1 MLSAEGNFFMATNSN
16 LGKNSRLHLLGAML
30 LLWCAAICG
39 RLVYLQIFRY
49 GGFVKQAEHQQQR
62 EIPLSA
68 KRGVIYDRSGKE
80 LAMSVLVDSAFA
92 VPSEV
97 KDLPTAVSLITR
109 ITRDDHNVV
118 LADCRNHKTFC
129 WVARK
134 ADDETIERIKS
145 LNLQGIH
152 FQKEPKRFYP
162 ARDLAA
168 QVVGT
173 VGMEDVGQ
181 SGIEHAFDE
190 EMRGR
195 AGKMF
200 ISVDARRQWFSDVE
214 KQPEPG
220 ASLVLT
226 IDKNIQYIAEKE
238 LDQAIHDTQA
248 IAGTVIVENPHTGEI
263 LALANRPTFNPNLR
277 KEITPNALT
286 NRAVSYVYEPGSTFK
301 LVTISAALEE
311 KLTNPDEVF
320 DCQMGSIVYNGMRIR
335 DSKPHGLLPV
345 WGVLA
350 ESSDVGAIKIA
361 LRLGEDRLY
370 KYIRAYGFGQQTGIE
385 LPGETRGLTKPVSRW
400 SKVSIAA
407 ISMGQEIGIS
417 PLQLSGLISTFANDG
432 VWVAPCI
439 VAGTVGPNS
448 APQST
453 PQTVA
458 FHPGASR
465 RVISSYTAAE
475 MRSMMQKVVI
485 EGTGRKAILE
495 GYTSAGK
502 TGAAQKVDPATGAYS
517 KTKYIGSFAGFAPVN
532 NPQIV
537 VAVILDSAVGLH
549 QGGQISAPVFRR
561 ISQQVLEYLH
571 VPHDLPLAPQHQ
583 LLLAKT
589 KDKDLEEGTPDHPGE
604 PLETA
609 EVNSDS
615 SDGTKAPSVARATL
629 RQAQG
634 RLSPATAGADG
645 NVVQAAMREP
655 VSSNAVG
662 GSSTQGNP
670 SKTPDAGTPAQAKL
684 PSTGTVVLDV
694 EQGGIEVPL
703 FVGKTVRGSVE
714 AAQDIGL
721 ELEAVGSGVARQQT
735 PVAGTHVAAGARVTV
750 QFGRKSQDLNHRG
763 HRVHR
768 GRRMNFSV
776 PLRVLCGKTL
786 RFDPQ
791 KNRVIR

>member
-1 MLSAEGNFFMATNSN
+1 MATHSTSD
-16 LGKNSRLHLLGAML
+16 KKSRLYFLGAVM
-30 LLWCAAICG
+30 LLWCVAICG
-39 RLVYLQIFRY
+39 RLVFLQIFSY
-49 GGFVKQAEHQQQR
+49 GKFVKQAGHQQQR
-62 EIPLSA
+62 AIPLAA
-68 KRGVIYDRSGKE
+68 KRGVIYDRAGHE

-92 VPSEV
+92 VPTEV

-109 ITRDDHNVV
+109 ITGEDHNVV

-145 LNLQGIH
+145 LRLQGIH

-168 QVVGT
+168 QVIGT
-173 VGMEDVGQ
+173 VGMEDSGQ
-181 SGIEHAFDE
+181 SSIEHGVDE
-190 EMRGR
+190 ARRGR

-220 ASLVLT
+220 QNLVLT

-277 KEITPNALT
+277 KQITPAALT

-311 KLTNPDEVF
+311 KLTTPDELF

-335 DSKPHGLLPV
+335 DSKPHGILPV

-361 LRLGEDRLY
+361 LRLGEDRFY

-385 LPGETRGLTKPVSRW
+385 LPGETRGLTKPPSRW

-417 PLQLSGLISTFANDG
+417 PIQLAGLISTFANDG
-432 VWVAPCI
+432 VWVAPRI
-439 VAGTVGPNS
+439 VTGKVQPRG
-448 APQST
+448 T

-458 FHPGASR
+458 FHPGASH
-465 RVISSYTAAE
+465 RVISPYTAAE
-475 MRSMMQKVVI
+475 MRSMMQKVVL

-502 TGAAQKVDPATGAYS
+502 AGTGQKVDPATGAYS
-517 KTKYIGSFAGFAPVN
+517 KTKYIGSFAGFAPLN

-549 QGGQISAPVFRR
+549 QGGQVSAPVFRR

-571 VPHDLPLAPQHQ
+571 VPHDLPLSPKHQ
-583 LLLAKT
+583 LLLAQAKT
-589 KDKDLEEGTPDHPGE
+589 KDSDLDEGTPDHPGE

-609 EVNSDS
+609 EVTGDS
-615 SDGTKAPSVARATL
+615 SVAAMPSVARAPT
-629 RQAQG
+629 
-634 RLSPATAGADG
+634 PANAAGNG
-645 NVVQAAMREP
+645 NV
-655 VSSNAVG
+655 
-662 GSSTQGNP
+662 
-670 SKTPDAGTPAQAKL
+670 
-684 PSTGTVVLDV
+684 
-694 EQGGIEVPL
+694 
-703 FVGKTVRGSVE
+703 
-714 AAQDIGL
+714 
-721 ELEAVGSGVARQQT
+721 
-735 PVAGTHVAAGARVTV
+735 
-750 QFGRKSQDLNHRG
+750 
-763 HRVHR
+763 
-768 GRRMNFSV
+768 
-776 PLRVLCGKTL
+776 
-786 RFDPQ
+786 
-791 KNRVIR
+791 

>member
-1 MLSAEGNFFMATNSN
+1 MAPSKPEF
-16 LGKNSRLHLLGAML
+16 GKNSRLYLLGGIL
-30 LLWCAAICG
+30 FLWCLAICG
-39 RLVYLQIFRY
+39 RLIYLQIFCY
-49 GGFVKQAEHQQQR
+49 GSFAKQAEHQQQR

-68 KRGVIYDRSGKE
+68 KRGVIYDRAGHE

-92 VPSEV
+92 VPTEV

-109 ITRDDHNVV
+109 ITGEDRNVV

-173 VGMEDVGQ
+173 VGMEDSGQ
-181 SGIEHAFDE
+181 SGIEHAFDDE
-190 EMRGR
+190 LRGR

-220 ASLVLT
+220 ESLVLT

-286 NRAVSYVYEPGSTFK
+286 NRAVSYAYEPGSTFK

-311 KLTNPDEVF
+311 KLTNPNEIF

-350 ESSDVGAIKIA
+350 ESSDVGSIKIA
-361 LRLGEDRLY
+361 LRLGENRFY
-370 KYIRAYGFGQQTGIE
+370 KYIRAFGFGQQTGIE
-385 LPGETRGLTKPVSRW
+385 LPGETRGMTKPASRW

-417 PLQLSGLISTFANDG
+417 PLQLAGLVSTFANDG
-432 VWVAPCI
+432 VWVAPRI
-439 VAGTVGPNS
+439 VAGKVE
-448 APQST
+448 PQGA

-458 FHPGASR
+458 FHPSESH
-465 RVISSYTAAE
+465 RVISGYTAAE
-475 MRSMMQKVVI
+475 MRSMMQKVVL

-502 TGAAQKVDPATGAYS
+502 TGTGQKVDPATGAYS
-517 KTKYIGSFAGFAPVN
+517 KTKYIASFAGFAPLN

-537 VAVILDSAVGLH
+537 VAVILDSAVGPH
-549 QGGQISAPVFRR
+549 QGGQVAAPVFRR
-561 ISQQVLEYLH
+561 IAQQVLEHLH
-571 VPHDLPLAPQHQ
+571 TPHDLPLAPQHQ
-583 LLLAKT
+583 LLMARAQTKD

-604 PLETA
+604 PLESA
-609 EVNSDS
+609 EVEGDS
-615 SDGTKAPSVARATL
+615 SVARAP
-629 RQAQG
+629 
-634 RLSPATAGADG
+634 SPATAKSEG
-645 NVVQAAMREP
+645 NIVQAAMRQGEP
-655 VSSNAVG
+655 IPPASP
-662 GSSTQGNP
+662 GSSGQNQAP
-670 SKTPDAGTPAQAKL
+670 PPIPNPAQTANEGPTTL
-684 PSTGTVVLDV
+684 PTSGTVVLDV
-694 EQGGIEVPL
+694 EQGGIEVPS
-703 FVGKTVRGSVE
+703 FVGKTVRGAVE
-714 AAQDIGL
+714 AAQDAGL

-735 PVAGTHVAAGARVTV
+735 PAAGRHVSAGAHVTV
-750 QFGRKSQDLNHRG
+750 QFGR
-763 HRVHR
+763 
-768 GRRMNFSV
+768 
-776 PLRVLCGKTL
+776 
-786 RFDPQ
+786 
-791 KNRVIR
+791 

>member
-1 MLSAEGNFFMATNSN
+1 MAANSN
-16 LGKNSRLHLLGAML
+16 FGKNSRLYLLGAML
-30 LLWCAAICG
+30 LLWCVAICG

-49 GGFVKQAEHQQQR
+49 GSFVKQAEHQQQR
-62 EIPLSA
+62 AIPLSP
-68 KRGVIYDRSGKE
+68 KRGVIYDRAGRE

-92 VPSEV
+92 VPTEV
-97 KDLPTAVSLITR
+97 KDLPTAISLITR
-109 ITRDDHNVV
+109 ITGEDHNVV
-118 LADCRNHKTFC
+118 LADCRSHKTFC

-134 ADDETIERIKS
+134 ADDETIERIQS
-145 LNLQGIH
+145 LHLQGIH

-173 VGMEDVGQ
+173 VGMEDSGQ
-181 SGIEHAFDE
+181 SGIEHAFDDE
-190 EMRGR
+190 LRGR

-214 KQPEPG
+214 KQPEQG
-220 ASLVLT
+220 QGVVLT
-226 IDKNIQYIAEKE
+226 VDKNIQYIAEKE

-277 KEITPNALT
+277 KQITSSALT

-350 ESSDVGAIKIA
+350 ESSDVGSIKIA
-361 LRLGEDRLY
+361 LRLGEDRYY
-370 KYIRAYGFGQQTGIE
+370 KYIRAFGFGQQTGIE

-407 ISMGQEIGIS
+407 ISIGQEIGIS
-417 PLQLSGLISTFANDG
+417 PIQLAALVSTFANDG
-432 VWVAPCI
+432 VWVAPRI
-439 VAGTVGPNS
+439 VAGQVE
-448 APQST
+448 PQGT

-458 FHPGASR
+458 FHPGASH

-475 MRSMMQKVVI
+475 MRSMMQKVVL

-502 TGAAQKVDPATGAYS
+502 TGTGQKVDPATGAYS
-517 KTKYIGSFAGFAPVN
+517 KTKYVGSFAGFAPLN

-537 VAVILDSAVGLH
+537 VAVILDSAVGPH
-549 QGGQISAPVFRR
+549 QGGQVAAPVFRR

-571 VPHDLPLAPQHQ
+571 TPHDLPLAPKHQ
-583 LLLAKT
+583 LLLASQA

-609 EVNSDS
+609 EVNADS
-615 SDGTKAPSVARATL
+615 GATPSMARAP
-629 RQAQG
+629 G
-634 RLSPATAGADG
+634 SGPALAAAVDSRGK
-645 NVVQAAMREP
+645 VVQAAMRQSEP
-655 VSSNAVG
+655 AVSREVSS
-662 GSSTQGNP
+662 QGQAPQARTSNP
-670 SKTPDAGTPAQAKL
+670 PQVLQASPPA
-684 PSTGTVVLDV
+684 TGTVVLDV
-694 EQGGIEVPL
+694 EQGGIEVPS
-703 FVGKTVRGSVE
+703 FVGKTVRGAVE
-714 AAQDIGL
+714 AAQDAGL

-735 PVAGTHVAAGARVTV
+735 PAAGTHVTAGSHVTV
-750 QFGRKSQDLNHRG
+750 QFGR
-763 HRVHR
+763 
-768 GRRMNFSV
+768 
-776 PLRVLCGKTL
+776 
-786 RFDPQ
+786 
-791 KNRVIR
+791 

>member
-1 MLSAEGNFFMATNSN
+1 
-16 LGKNSRLHLLGAML
+16 ML
-30 LLWCAAICG
+30 LLWCVVISG

-49 GGFVKQAEHQQQR
+49 GSFVKQAEHQQQR

-68 KRGVIYDRSGKE
+68 KRGVIYDRAGHE

-92 VPSEV
+92 VPTEV

-109 ITRDDHNVV
+109 ITGDDHNVV

-134 ADDETIERIKS
+134 ADDETIQRIKS

-173 VGMEDVGQ
+173 VGMEDSGQ
-181 SGIEHAFDE
+181 SGIEHAFDDE
-190 EMRGR
+190 LHGR

-214 KQPEPG
+214 TQPEPG
-220 ASLVLT
+220 KSLVLT
-226 IDKNIQYIAEKE
+226 LDKNIQYIAEKE

-286 NRAVSYVYEPGSTFK
+286 DRAVSYIYEPGSTFK
-301 LVTISAALEE
+301 LVTIAAALEE
-311 KLTNPDEVF
+311 KLTTPDEVF

-350 ESSDVGAIKIA
+350 ESSDVGSIKIA
-361 LRLGEDRLY
+361 LRLGEDRFY
-370 KYIRAYGFGQQTGIE
+370 KYIRAFGFGQQTGIE
-385 LPGETRGLTKPVSRW
+385 LPGETRGMTKPVSRW

-407 ISMGQEIGIS
+407 ISIGQEIGIS
-417 PLQLSGLISTFANDG
+417 ALQLAGLISTFANDG
-432 VWVAPCI
+432 VWVAPRI
-439 VAGTVGPNS
+439 VAGNVDSG
-448 APQST
+448 ST

-458 FHPGASR
+458 FHPAASR

-475 MRSMMQKVVI
+475 MRSMMQKVVL

-502 TGAAQKVDPATGAYS
+502 TGTGQKVDPATGAYS
-517 KTKYIGSFAGFAPVN
+517 KTKYVGSFAGFAPLN

-537 VAVILDSAVGLH
+537 VVVILDSAVGPH
-549 QGGQISAPVFRR
+549 QGGQVSAPVFHRVA
-561 ISQQVLEYLH
+561 QQVLEYLH
-571 VPHDLPLAPQHQ
+571 MPHDLPLAPNRQ
-583 LLLAKT
+583 LLLASLA

-609 EVNSDS
+609 EVDGGS
-615 SDGTKAPSVARATL
+615 SQPAPAASVARSPSPSLATG
-629 RQAQG
+629 Q
-634 RLSPATAGADG
+634 ADG
-645 NVVQAAMREP
+645 RVVEASIRQDEPAPAA
-655 VSSNAVG
+655 SSDPGLAPAK
-662 GSSTQGNP
+662 S
-670 SKTPDAGTPAQAKL
+670 PDMASAPPKL
-684 PSTGTVVLDV
+684 PATGTVVLDV

-703 FVGKTVRGSVE
+703 FIGKTVRGAVE
-714 AAQDIGL
+714 AAQDVGL
-721 ELEAVGSGVARQQT
+721 ELEAIGSGVARQQS
-735 PVAGTHVAAGARVTV
+735 PLAGTHVSAGAHVTV
-750 QFGRKSQDLNHRG
+750 QFAQ
-763 HRVHR
+763 
-768 GRRMNFSV
+768 
-776 PLRVLCGKTL
+776 
-786 RFDPQ
+786 
-791 KNRVIR
+791 

>member
-1 MLSAEGNFFMATNSN
+1 MAANSN
-16 LGKNSRLHLLGAML
+16 LGKNSRLYLLGAML
-30 LLWCAAICG
+30 LFWCVAICA
-39 RLVYLQIFRY
+39 RLVYLQIFCY
-49 GGFVKQAEHQQQR
+49 GSFTKQAEHQQQR

-68 KRGVIYDRSGKE
+68 KRGVIYDRAGHE

-92 VPSEV
+92 VPTEV
-97 KDLPTAVSLITR
+97 KDLPTVVSLITR
-109 ITRDDHNVV
+109 ITGEDHNVV

-173 VGMEDVGQ
+173 VGMEDSGQ
-181 SGIEHAFDE
+181 SGIEHAFDNE
-190 EMRGR
+190 LRGR
-195 AGKMF
+195 AGKML

-220 ASLVLT
+220 ENVVLT

-238 LDQAIHDTQA
+238 LEQAIHDTQA

-277 KEITPNALT
+277 KEVTPNALT
-286 NRAVSYVYEPGSTFK
+286 NRAVSYIYEPGSTFK

-350 ESSDVGAIKIA
+350 ESSDVGSIKIA
-361 LRLGEDRLY
+361 LRLGEDRYY
-370 KYIRAYGFGQQTGIE
+370 KYIRAFGFGQQTGIE
-385 LPGETRGLTKPVSRW
+385 LPGETRGLTKPPSRW

-407 ISMGQEIGIS
+407 ISIGQEIGIS
-417 PLQLSGLISTFANDG
+417 PLQLAGLVSTFANDG
-432 VWVAPCI
+432 VWVAPRI
-439 VAGTVGPNS
+439 VVGKVE
-448 APQST
+448 PQGT

-465 RVISSYTAAE
+465 LVISSYTAAE
-475 MRSMMQKVVI
+475 MRSMMQRVVL

-502 TGAAQKVDPATGAYS
+502 TGTGQKVDPATGAYS
-517 KTKYIGSFAGFAPVN
+517 KTKYVGSFAGFAPLN

-537 VAVILDSAVGLH
+537 VAVILDSAVGPH
-549 QGGQISAPVFRR
+549 QGGQVAAPVFRR
-561 ISQQVLEYLH
+561 VAQQALEYLH
-571 VPHDLPLAPQHQ
+571 TPHDLPLAPNHQ
-583 LLLAKT
+583 LLLASRA
-589 KDKDLEEGTPDHPGE
+589 KDNDLEEGTPDHPGE

-609 EVNSDS
+609 EVDGDS
-615 SDGTKAPSVARATL
+615 SVARTPL

-634 RLSPATAGADG
+634 KLSPATDSATDGA
-645 NVVQAAMREP
+645 VVQAAMRQTDSASGP
-655 VSSNAVG
+655 SVGDSGAQGPLQPTPRNPADAAV
-662 GSSTQGNP
+662 
-670 SKTPDAGTPAQAKL
+670 AAQAKL
-684 PSTGTVVLDV
+684 PATGTIVLDV
-694 EQGGIEVPL
+694 EQGGIAVPS
-703 FVGKTVRGSVE
+703 FVGKTVRGAVE
-714 AAQDIGL
+714 AAQDAGL
-721 ELEAVGSGVARQQT
+721 ELEAVGSGVARQQV
-735 PVAGTHVAAGARVTV
+735 PAAGTHVAAGAHVTV
-750 QFGRKSQDLNHRG
+750 QFGR
-763 HRVHR
+763 
-768 GRRMNFSV
+768 
-776 PLRVLCGKTL
+776 
-786 RFDPQ
+786 
-791 KNRVIR
+791 

>member
-1 MLSAEGNFFMATNSN
+1 MSPHEVIWRATEWWTAMFVSNGRMATNSN
-16 LGKNSRLHLLGAML
+16 LGKNTRLYLLSAML
-30 LLWCAAICG
+30 LFWCMAICG

-49 GGFVKQAEHQQQR
+49 GSFVKQAEHQQQR

-68 KRGVIYDRSGKE
+68 KRGVIYDRAGHE

-92 VPSEV
+92 VPTEV

-109 ITRDDHNVV
+109 ITGEDRNVV

-173 VGMEDVGQ
+173 VGMEDSGQ
-181 SGIEHAFDE
+181 SGIEHAFDDE
-190 EMRGR
+190 LRGR

-200 ISVDARRQWFSDVE
+200 ISVDARRRWFSDVE

-220 ASLVLT
+220 ESLVLT
-226 IDKNIQYIAEKE
+226 IDKNIQYVAEKE

-350 ESSDVGAIKIA
+350 ESSDVGSIKIA
-361 LRLGEDRLY
+361 LRLGEDRYY
-370 KYIRAYGFGQQTGIE
+370 KYIRAFGFGQQTGIE
-385 LPGETRGLTKPVSRW
+385 LPGETRGLTKPPSRW

-407 ISMGQEIGIS
+407 ISIGQEIGIS
-417 PLQLSGLISTFANDG
+417 PLQLAGLVSTFANDG
-432 VWVAPCI
+432 VWVAPRI
-439 VAGTVGPNS
+439 VAGKVE
-448 APQST
+448 PQGT

-458 FHPGASR
+458 FHPAASR

-475 MRSMMQKVVI
+475 MRSMMQKVVL

-502 TGAAQKVDPATGAYS
+502 TGTGQKVDPATGAYS
-517 KTKYIGSFAGFAPVN
+517 KTKYVGSFAGFAPLN

-537 VAVILDSAVGLH
+537 VAVILDSAVGPH
-549 QGGQISAPVFRR
+549 QGGQVAAPVFRR
-561 ISQQVLEYLH
+561 VAQQVLEYLH
-571 VPHDLPLAPQHQ
+571 TPHDLPLAPNRQ
-583 LLLAKT
+583 LLLAARA

-609 EVNSDS
+609 DVSGDS
-615 SDGTKAPSVARATL
+615 SGARAPL
-629 RQAQG
+629 RQAHG
-634 RLSPATAGADG
+634 GPAPATTHADG
-645 NVVQAAMREP
+645 HVVDAAMRQSEP
-655 VSSNAVG
+655 A
-662 GSSTQGNP
+662 
-670 SKTPDAGTPAQAKL
+670 PAQSSDPGQAPAQSPDMASAPPKL
-684 PSTGTVVLDV
+684 PATGTVVLDV
-694 EQGGIEVPL
+694 EQGGIEVPS
-703 FVGKTVRGSVE
+703 FVGKTVRGAVE
-714 AAQDIGL
+714 AAQDAGL
-721 ELEAVGSGVARQQT
+721 ELEAIGSGLARQQS
-735 PVAGTHVAAGARVTV
+735 PPAGTHVSAGAHVTV
-750 QFGRKSQDLNHRG
+750 QFGQ
-763 HRVHR
+763 
-768 GRRMNFSV
+768 
-776 PLRVLCGKTL
+776 
-786 RFDPQ
+786 
-791 KNRVIR
+791 